1 MSTPDD
7 NIVVEQRMATSSTSQ
22 VEELGIS
29 GLPVAIPFRTMVER
43 RLSWTD
49 SAVATR
55 RQASRR
61 QATDLFLELCLSH
74 NMYSIRELESMRL
87 IHVLQCS
94 AEF

>member
-61 QATDLFLELCLSH
+61 MARWATIGET
-74 NMYSIRELESMRL
+74 ESRPGL
-87 IHVLQCS
+87 LAVIEKS
-94 AEF
+94 RTE